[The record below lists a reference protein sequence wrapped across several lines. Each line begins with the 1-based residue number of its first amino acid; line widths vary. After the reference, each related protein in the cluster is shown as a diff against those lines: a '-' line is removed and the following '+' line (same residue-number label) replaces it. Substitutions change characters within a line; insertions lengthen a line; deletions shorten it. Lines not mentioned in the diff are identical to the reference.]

1 MEGPDRQA
9 PQAVTLITPSV
20 YLSGFRQDR
29 HLLPPGSQPGGF
41 LLDQCSSQPRRA
53 RTLSCK
59 FSACF
64 YAHSQV
70 SASLHKPDAWPC
82 SSPPSR
88 RHSSHT
94 CITLALPSQFWL
106 KKASA
111 AKFSTKHSKLL
122 CSSSHMILPFKG
134 SKNKTNF
141 QHSITT
147 FKIIHF

>member
-1 MEGPDRQA
+1 MQGPHRQA
-9 PQAVTLITPSV
+9 PQAVTLITPPV
-20 YLSGFRQDR
+20 YLSGFRQDG

-41 LLDQCSSQPRRA
+41 LLDQCSSRPRWI
-53 RTLSCK
+53 LSSE

-64 YAHSQV
+64 YVHSQV
-70 SASLHKPDAWPC
+70 SASLPRPDAWPC

-147 FKIIHF
+147 FKIIRF